1 MYENNNTEEQTND
14 TQSVKKVAK
23 KEVLVEQVKAQVL
36 IQMTSL
42 VKYLVTKKVIMNL
55 VLCKLKVI

>member
-1 MYENNNTEEQTND
+1 MYENNNTEEQTNN
-14 TQSVKKVAK
+14 TQSVKKLQK
-23 KEVLVEQVKAQVL
+23 KEVQVEQVKVQVL